1 MSLPLE
7 QLEAEAL
14 DLPARD
20 RARLAHRL
28 IASLD
33 ALEDTGEADPAEVE
47 RAWEEEIRRRLEEY
61 RSGAVQPVPASE
73 VFAKARARLR

>member
-1 MSLPLE
+1 VTGPFE
-7 QLEAEAL
+7 KIEAEAL
-14 DLPARD
+14 ELPARE
-20 RARLAHRL
+20 RALLAHRL

-33 ALEDTGEADPAEVE
+33 GEEEDPAEVE
-47 RAWEEEIRRRLEEY
+47 RAWEEEIRRRVDEF

>member
-7 QLEAEAL
+7 RLEAEAL
-14 DLPARD
+14 ELPARD

-33 ALEDTGEADPAEVE
+33 EVSTNEEDAAEVE

-61 RSGAVQPVPASE
+61 RNGAVQPVPASE